1 MGKGVYPYDYMNHW
15 EKFNENTLPEKDK
28 FYSNLNIEEI
38 TDADYTHRKRVC
50 KDFETKNLGEYHDLY
65 LKSTLLLADVFQNFR
80 NMCLKIH
87 QLDPAKF
94 PSASRLAWQAALK
107 NRSKVKIVKWNWYV
121 TNGWKMN

>member
-1 MGKGVYPYDYMNHW
+1 MNHW
-15 EKFNENTLPEKDK
+15 EKFNE
-28 FYSNLNIEEI
+28 
-38 TDADYTHRKRVC
+38 
-50 KDFETKNLGEYHDLY
+50 KNLGEYHDLY

-107 NRSKVKIVKWNWYV
+107 NRSKVKIVK
-121 TNGWKMN
+121 

>member
-1 MGKGVYPYDYMNHW
+1 MNHW
-15 EKFNENTLPEKDK
+15 EKFNENTLPEKDR

-50 KDFETKNLGEYHDLY
+50 KDFEAKNLVEYHDLY

-107 NRSKVKIVKWNWYV
+107 NRSKVKIVKWHWYV

>member
-1 MGKGVYPYDYMNHW
+1 M
-15 EKFNENTLPEKDK
+15 
-28 FYSNLNIEEI
+28 
-38 TDADYTHRKRVC
+38 
-50 KDFETKNLGEYHDLY
+50 
-65 LKSTLLLADVFQNFR
+65 ADVFQNFR

-107 NRSKVKIVKWNWYV
+107 NRSKVKIVKWHWYV